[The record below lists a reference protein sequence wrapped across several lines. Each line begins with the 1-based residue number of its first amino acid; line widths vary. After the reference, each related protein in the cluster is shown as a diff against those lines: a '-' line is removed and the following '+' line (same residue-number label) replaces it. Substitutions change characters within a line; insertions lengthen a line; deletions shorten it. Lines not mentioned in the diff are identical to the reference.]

1 MDSGARFG
9 REFSRG
15 RNLQHFRSAHKSRA
29 ETLDVLTEIVA
40 DMGIV

>member
-9 REFSRG
+9 REFGRG

-29 ETLDVLTEIVA
+29 ETLDVLPEFIAV
-40 DMGIV
+40 MGII